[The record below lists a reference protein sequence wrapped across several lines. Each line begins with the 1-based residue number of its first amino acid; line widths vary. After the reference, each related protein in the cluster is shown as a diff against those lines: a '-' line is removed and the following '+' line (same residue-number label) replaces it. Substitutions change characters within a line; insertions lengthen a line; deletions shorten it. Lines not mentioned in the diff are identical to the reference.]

1 MRNFTKLCLSLAL
14 LFGVVGGV
22 EAEKMDLTFEA
33 EGYCTAS
40 WNSET
45 RIFSWGSGGVGNP
58 DWTFINTTNVSGD
71 VSKYTKLYFKLENF
85 TNSVDNKLSLYF
97 KENKGN
103 TQSMDYVAKVEVTP
117 DANGEFVFDMTT
129 FEWKN
134 NANPSETI
142 DKTNIFDVTLYGD
155 ARTDG
160 TQDCCKPL

>member
-1 MRNFTKLCLSLAL
+1 MRNFTILCLSLAL

-71 VSKYTKLYFKLENF
+71 RSNDLQQLY
-85 TNSVDNKLSLYF
+85 
-97 KENKGN
+97 
-103 TQSMDYVAKVEVTP
+103 
-117 DANGEFVFDMTT
+117 
-129 FEWKN
+129 
-134 NANPSETI
+134 
-142 DKTNIFDVTLYGD
+142 
-155 ARTDG
+155 
-160 TQDCCKPL
+160 